1 MFLFCCSGVM
11 SERYQ
16 KRKTALLMIHRCF
29 TLMDSII
36 TLWSTLYK
44 MLRFFY
50 QLPTNSWTFSQLSK
64 LLIGS
69 VDEYCLDDVCF
80 LPTVLET
87 AKRKKTN
94 NENHD
99 SLWTENHCT
108 MKGKR
113 LPFLA
118 YFRWW
123 SHFGSQSQMKF
134 PSFQIGSDSLYFDR
148 EEHANFC
155 LFSLNQNL
163 VFDCVQISYKAD
175 VVLLL
180 LLLGGGGV
188 TNLLVPVLWY
198 YLVDIENM
206 F

>member
-87 AKRKKTN
+87 AKRKKQIMKTMTACGPKTIVRWRGN
-94 NENHD
+94 ACL
-99 SLWTENHCT
+99 SLHTSDDEVTLDHRVKWSFPVFKLGLILSILTEKN
-108 MKGKR
+108 MQI
-113 LPFLA
+113 FV
-118 YFRWW
+118 YF
-123 SHFGSQSQMKF
+123 H
-134 PSFQIGSDSLYFDR
+134 
-148 EEHANFC
+148 
-155 LFSLNQNL
+155 
-163 VFDCVQISYKAD
+163 
-175 VVLLL
+175 
-180 LLLGGGGV
+180 
-188 TNLLVPVLWY
+188 
-198 YLVDIENM
+198 
-206 F
+206 